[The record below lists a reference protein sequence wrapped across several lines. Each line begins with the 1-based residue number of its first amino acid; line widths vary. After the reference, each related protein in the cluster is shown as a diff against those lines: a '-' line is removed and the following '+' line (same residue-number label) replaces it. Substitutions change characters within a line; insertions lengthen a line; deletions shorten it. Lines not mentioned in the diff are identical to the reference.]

1 MGNAKY
7 TTEDCVIEMRS
18 TRIAKYFYDV
28 EKDETQSAMTV
39 ERAYQI
45 ARTMAAQV
53 LPGHKAGYSVNDL
66 NQLVPITE
74 PKPRSE
80 AKLKPV
86 SIEALAAADGV
97 VADAEVHDEPEVDA
111 ECEQECE
118 PDAEPTEPEHTQE
131 LSESGWAASGAEA
144 EDGDE

>member
-18 TRIAKYFYDV
+18 ERIARYFYDV
-28 EKDETQSAMTV
+28 DKDKTQSAMTV

-97 VADAEVHDEPEVDA
+97 VADAEVHDEPEI
-111 ECEQECE
+111 
-118 PDAEPTEPEHTQE
+118 DAEPVESVDVEPEVTAE
-131 LSESGWAASGAEA
+131 LTEAGWAASGAEA
-144 EDGDE
+144 EDEA